1 MDTSVLG
8 VVDRVPLIPSVRS
21 GNLDQDCRSQRGHEF
36 DNRLVNISYR
46 LGETRT
52 RSLGPCVILCHRKL
66 LARELLDC
74 GDRGNLG
81 DRDHAF
87 LEGWYRFVSAD
98 AIVQDE
104 RANSTSAVSLRGGA
118 SIDDVLKLKIPQYQ
132 NLVTRSRIQQD
143 TTYRTRNA
151 STGCVRSTDPKVV

>member
-1 MDTSVLG
+1 MLG
-8 VVDRVPLIPSVRS
+8 VVDRVPLIPSARS

-81 DRDHAF
+81 
-87 LEGWYRFVSAD
+87 
-98 AIVQDE
+98 IVIMHFWKIGTGLFRLMLSYKMNGLILLPQFHFG
-104 RANSTSAVSLRGGA
+104 AVHLSMMC
-118 SIDDVLKLKIPQYQ
+118 S
-132 NLVTRSRIQQD
+132 S
-143 TTYRTRNA
+143 
-151 STGCVRSTDPKVV
+151 